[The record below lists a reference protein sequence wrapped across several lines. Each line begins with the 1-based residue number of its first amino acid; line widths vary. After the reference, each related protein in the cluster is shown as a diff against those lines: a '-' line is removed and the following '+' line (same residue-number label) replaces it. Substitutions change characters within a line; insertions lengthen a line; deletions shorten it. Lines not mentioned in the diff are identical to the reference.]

1 MYQSENHYVS
11 CSIQSITEST
21 IIYLSGSKTGRVVVQ
36 LESHRRVRSG
46 DDLKQIA
53 NCHHVPG
60 QEGYRPHLASHPV
73 HRDDG
78 SLVRIKIYEAIA
90 CRLPGELV
98 GHHLDAHHASL
109 PHHGDR
115 ILEVRIIII
124 E

>member
-1 MYQSENHYVS
+1 M
-11 CSIQSITEST
+11 I
-21 IIYLSGSKTGRVVVQ
+21 K

-53 NCHHVPG
+53 KCHHVPG
-60 QEGYRPHLASHPV
+60 QQGHHPHLASHPV

-98 GHHLDAHHASL
+98 GHHLDADHASL

-115 ILEVRIIII
+115 ILREKIITLEPNLELEYSPCALKVVHMFCHSIVAAALLT
-124 E
+124 